1 MLEIFSNLLTEAM
14 ETIGTL
20 DKHGWEKKENPQ
32 SYSLMPSYA
41 EHPRPSQ
48 HILGIVGGNEVP
60 YKNRLLQVDTESDLR
75 GITRANTFCPKHQHA
90 PAHAD
95 PSVATIERNTPKEKV
110 TIALHK
116 EPLKNSQMWAY
127 PATLAPEA
135 MTIETCLRPE
145 KY

>member
-1 MLEIFSNLLTEAM
+1 MLEIFSYLLTEAM

-32 SYSLMPSYA
+32 AYNLMPSYA

-60 YKNRLLQVDTESDLR
+60 YKNRLFQVDAESDLR
-75 GITRANTFCPKHQHA
+75 GITRANTFCPKRQHSPRDA
-90 PAHAD
+90 
-95 PSVATIERNTPKEKV
+95 ATEAISIQRNTPKEKV
-110 TIALHK
+110 IIPLHK

-135 MTIETCLRPE
+135 MTIESCLRPE

>member
-1 MLEIFSNLLTEAM
+1 LLEIFSYLLTEAM

-20 DKHGWEKKENPQ
+20 DKHGWEKSENPQ
-32 SYSLMPSYA
+32 AYNIMPTYA

-60 YKNRLLQVDTESDLR
+60 YKDRVFQVDAESDLR
-75 GITRANTFCPKHQHA
+75 GITRANTFCPKRQHA
-90 PAHAD
+90 P
-95 PSVATIERNTPKEKV
+95 VATDATTIGRDTPKQKV
-110 TIALHK
+110 TISLHK
-116 EPLKNSQMWAY
+116 EPLKSSQMWAY

>member
-1 MLEIFSNLLTEAM
+1 M

-32 SYSLMPSYA
+32 AYNLMPSYA

-60 YKNRLLQVDTESDLR
+60 YKNRLFQVDAESDLR
-75 GITRANTFCPKHQHA
+75 GITRANTFCPKRQHSPRDA
-90 PAHAD
+90 
-95 PSVATIERNTPKEKV
+95 ATEAISIQRNTPKEKV
-110 TIALHK
+110 IIPLHK

-135 MTIETCLRPE
+135 MTIESCLRPE